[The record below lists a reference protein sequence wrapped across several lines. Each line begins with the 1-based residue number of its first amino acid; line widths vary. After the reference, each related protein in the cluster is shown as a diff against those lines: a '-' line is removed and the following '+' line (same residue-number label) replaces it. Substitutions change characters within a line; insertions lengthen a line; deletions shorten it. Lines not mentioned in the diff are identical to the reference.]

1 VASTD
6 ADKYDRE
13 LVHLI
18 GWGSSTD
25 INGKASTVLKRADIK
40 VYSQRLVFSSNYILL
55 FLITFVI
62 KKMICLKIPH

>member
-1 VASTD
+1 MSLRIYCFSQFVKPICLPKVASTD

-25 INGKASTVLKRADIK
+25 INGKASTILKRADIK
-40 VYSQRLVFSSNYILL
+40 VYSQRLFFI
-55 FLITFVI
+55 
-62 KKMICLKIPH
+62 

>member
-1 VASTD
+1 VKPICLPKVASTD

-40 VYSQRLVFSSNYILL
+40 VYSQRLVFTSNYILL

-62 KKMICLKIPH
+62 KK

>member
-62 KKMICLKIPH
+62 KK

>member
-1 VASTD
+1 MASTD

-62 KKMICLKIPH
+62 KK